1 MSLSLSVISQSQGK
15 RCTVESTNV
24 LSGLK
29 EEMVDGYRFLFS
41 RTWSD
46 YLAGIIIAVM
56 ALMILLWN
64 GMWGIAG
71 GYRNWGDW
79 FYYLA
84 RMGGE
89 RPITPWMHPYSVTNL
104 AIFAGALASALL
116 SRQFSIRRAP
126 AVEYAKGLAGGA
138 LMGAGAAL
146 AGGCNVGGFY
156 SAIGVFSMGG
166 YTMMCG
172 LGLGAYAGLKYLLW
186 EMEHLPPTAAVTRQR
201 KESAWSGRWQRL
213 QPAVGAS
220 LVAVLIAGVYLYAAV
235 DQARI
240 GGLMFFGLVIGLVMH
255 RSRFCFVR
263 AFRDPLMTGDAEMVK
278 VVSLS
283 LMIYGLG
290 SAVIKWNYIQPDT
303 MGVFH
308 PFWIG
313 SLLGG
318 AIFGFGM
325 LLAGGCASSTLWRLA
340 EGHTKLGVA
349 LVSFALTNAAAM
361 RFIEA
366 HDIRHYLGKGLYLPG
381 VFSWQLG
388 LPFFVSVLLLWT
400 LMAAWNEKTEKLVI
414 F

>member
-1 MSLSLSVISQSQGK
+1 MDRTHTLNS
-15 RCTVESTNV
+15 
-24 LSGLK
+24 LK
-29 EEMVDGYRFLFS
+29 EEVTNGYRFLF
-41 RTWSD
+41 TQAWPG

-64 GMWGIAG
+64 GMWGISG
-71 GYRNWGDW
+71 GYRNWGEW

-84 RMGGE
+84 GLGGE
-89 RPITPWMHPYSVTNL
+89 RPAPPWLSPLSVINL

-116 SRQFSIRRAP
+116 SRQFRIRRAP
-126 AVEYAKGLAGGA
+126 ALEYGKGLMGGM

-166 YTMMCG
+166 YTMMFG

-186 EMEHLPPTAAVTRQR
+186 EMEHLPGTMTAPAT
-201 KESAWSGRWQRL
+201 KHGGFGGSADWQRL
-213 QPAVGAS
+213 QPVAGFVL
-220 LVAVLIAGVYLYAAV
+220 LVLLIAGVYLYAAL
-235 DQARI
+235 DQASI
-240 GGLMFFGLVIGLVMH
+240 GGLLLFGLIIGLVMH

-263 AFRDPLMTGDAEMVK
+263 AFRDPFMTGDAEMVK

-283 LMIYGLG
+283 LMVYGLG

-303 MGVFH
+303 LGVIH

-318 AIFGFGM
+318 TIFGFGM

-340 EGHTKLGVA
+340 EGHTKLGVT
-349 LVSFALTNAAAM
+349 LVSFALSNTAAM

-366 HDIRHYLGKGLYLPG
+366 YDLRHYLGKGLYLPS

-388 LPFFVSVLLLWT
+388 LPLFMAVLLLWT
-400 LMAAWNEKTEKLVI
+400 LMAAWNERTEKLVI
-414 F
+414 L

>member
-1 MSLSLSVISQSQGK
+1 MQHPTLLGS
-15 RCTVESTNV
+15 
-24 LSGLK
+24 LK
-29 EEMVDGYRFLFS
+29 EEAVNGYRFLFT
-41 RTWSD
+41 RTWPD

-64 GMWGIAG
+64 GMWGISG
-71 GYRNWGDW
+71 GYRNWGEW
-79 FYYLA
+79 FYYLT
-84 RMGGE
+84 GVNGQ
-89 RPITPWMHPYSVTNL
+89 RPLPPWMDPYSVTNL

-126 AVEYAKGLAGGA
+126 AVEYGKGLAGGI

-166 YTMMCG
+166 YTMMVG
-172 LGLGAYAGLKYLLW
+172 LGLGAYGGLKYLLW
-186 EMEHLPPTAAVTRQR
+186 EMEHLPPATTAATER
-201 KESAWSGRWQRL
+201 KASGWSDRWQRL
-213 QPAVGAS
+213 QPAIGGS
-220 LVAVLIAGVYLYAAV
+220 LLAVLVTGVYLYAAL
-235 DQARI
+235 DQPRV

-263 AFRDPLMTGDAEMVK
+263 AFRDPFMTGDAEMVK

-308 PFWIG
+308 PFWLG

-318 AIFGFGM
+318 TIFGFGM

-349 LVSFALTNAAAM
+349 LVAFALTNAAAM

-366 HDIRHYLGKGLYLPG
+366 YDIRHYLGKGLYLPG

-388 LPFFVSVLLLWT
+388 LPFFMAVLLLWT

>member
-1 MSLSLSVISQSQGK
+1 METTNILSD
-15 RCTVESTNV
+15 
-24 LSGLK
+24 LK
-29 EEMVDGYRFLFS
+29 EELVGGYRFLFT

-64 GMWGIAG
+64 GMWGISG

-79 FYYLA
+79 FYYLTRLSA
-84 RMGGE
+84 Q
-89 RPITPWMHPYSVTNL
+89 RPTTPWMDPYSVTNL

-126 AVEYAKGLAGGA
+126 AMEYGKGLIGGF

-166 YTMMCG
+166 YTMMFG

-186 EMEHLPPTAAVTRQR
+186 EMEHLPPATTATTER
-201 KESAWSGRWQRL
+201 KAFAWSFRWQHL
-213 QPAVGAS
+213 QPTFGGS
-220 LVAVLIAGVYLYAAV
+220 LLAVLIAGVYLYAAR

-263 AFRDPLMTGDAEMVK
+263 AFRDPFMTGDSQMVK

-308 PFWIG
+308 PFWLG

-318 AIFGFGM
+318 TIFGFGM

-340 EGHTKLGVA
+340 EGHTKLGMA

-366 HDIRHYLGKGLYLPG
+366 YDIRHYLGKGLYLPG

-388 LPFFVSVLLLWT
+388 LPFFMAILLLWT